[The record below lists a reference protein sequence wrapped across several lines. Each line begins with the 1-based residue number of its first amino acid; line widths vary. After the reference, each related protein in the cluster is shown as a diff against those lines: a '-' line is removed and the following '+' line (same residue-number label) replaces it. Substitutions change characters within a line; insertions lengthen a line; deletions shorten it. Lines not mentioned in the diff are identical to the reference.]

1 MRDFIVYFQFNITN
15 LDFFSSILSLQ
26 WIFAYL
32 EEEELEDSMAYVI
45 GECKALERVRGVE
58 VYHLPPPHFHSFWP
72 SLYQYLFRPKG
83 FC

>member
-32 EEEELEDSMAYVI
+32 EEELEDSMVYVI
-45 GECKALERVRGVE
+45 GECKALEGVRGVP
-58 VYHLPPPHFHSFWP
+58 LAAT
-72 SLYQYLFRPKG
+72 
-83 FC
+83 